1 MLYTHEF
8 RGISYCRPWPAR
20 EKQHLVLQLVSNEQ
34 DSCAILNL
42 TIRVVGWI
50 EGFLDTRF
58 LIWHHYEDVIQLIH
72 LHYIGLTMS
81 VTLLREGGKYYRK
94 CKLFKS
100 FRDVYLRL
108 SQKIDP
114 LLNLLG
120 NMNLQTPCWKN
131 WNSFDRHAGCFNFSF
146 SSGCYKTVYKLTNEQ
161 NILKYRSEF
170 AFFFCVQIKG
180 GQSF

>member
-8 RGISYCRPWPAR
+8 RGISCCRPWPAR

-81 VTLLREGGKYYRK
+81 VALLREGGKYYRK
-94 CKLFKS
+94 CKLFLKRVS
-100 FRDVYLRL
+100 ETFQRCLSLIGCHKKMTPMIYLNWYLRYQIIDYDRMSLVFL
-108 SQKIDP
+108 S
-114 LLNLLG
+114 
-120 NMNLQTPCWKN
+120 
-131 WNSFDRHAGCFNFSF
+131 
-146 SSGCYKTVYKLTNEQ
+146 
-161 NILKYRSEF
+161 RSTWLH
-170 AFFFCVQIKG
+170 IK
-180 GQSF
+180 SIF